1 MNGNIGVWVVSIAAV
16 IATMIWTGRFTAR
29 IAVRRG
35 QPKWFW
41 FVVGAL
47 LFPLFPIPQFV
58 VELLPRN

>member
-1 MNGNIGVWVVSIAAV
+1 MNGSIGPWIVAIAV
-16 IATMIWTGRFTAR
+16 IVGAMLWTGRFTAR

-35 QPKWFW
+35 QSKWVW

-58 VELLPRN
+58 VELLPRR